1 MLVAHFMPKIIVSN
15 IFNVAKILPT
25 FYLLTRFTKIRIINI
40 VRITPY
46 VCDLITFIEMKLKIE
61 SQYIFGAEKR
71 KPM

>member
-40 VRITPY
+40 VRITPWS
-46 VCDLITFIEMKLKIE
+46 VTLSHSLK
-61 SQYIFGAEKR
+61 
-71 KPM
+71 